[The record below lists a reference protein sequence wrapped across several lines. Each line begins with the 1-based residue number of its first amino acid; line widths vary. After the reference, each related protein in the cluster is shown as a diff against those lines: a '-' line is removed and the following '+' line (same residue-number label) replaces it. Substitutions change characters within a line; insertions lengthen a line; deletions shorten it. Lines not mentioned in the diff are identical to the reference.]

1 MESSGCRKVSG
12 SAGQIR
18 HSGMTCVPRSFGGLF
33 PRLVSFDNLLAAF
46 AKARRGKR
54 GKQAVAEFDLNL
66 EPELLRLQCEL
77 TKGTWH
83 PGPYYSF
90 YVHDQKCRLITAA
103 PFRDRVVHHALLNV
117 LEPVFEPTFI
127 SDSYACRV
135 GKGQHR
141 ALDRFQHWARGN
153 RYVLCGDVRKFY
165 PSVDHEVLMA
175 ILRRRI
181 RDLRVIELCEMILG
195 SGAGIL
201 ESEYEL
207 GWFAGD
213 ELFTP
218 LERSRGLPIGNL
230 TSQFFGNVYL
240 NELDHFVKEKLQCP
254 CYLRYMDDF
263 AVFCDD
269 PVELADT
276 KSAIGLS
283 LAGLRLT
290 LHRCRTRIWRTGD
303 GVQFV
308 GWRVFPGHRLVRK
321 ATAYRFCRHLR
332 RLLRLRRSGTIG
344 RERLGAALVAWFGHT
359 GHGTTFQL
367 NREVLRRAE
376 LLACS

>member
-1 MESSGCRKVSG
+1 MESSGCRRVGG

-18 HSGMTCVPRSFGGLF
+18 HLGIKCVPRSFGNLF
-33 PRLVSFDNLLAAF
+33 PRLASFDNLLAAF
-46 AKARRGKR
+46 VKARRGKR
-54 GKQAVAEFDLNL
+54 RKQAVAEFELNL

-77 TKGTWH
+77 TNGTWH

-90 YVHDQKCRLITAA
+90 YVHDQKRRLITAA

-141 ALDRFQHWARGN
+141 ALDRFQHWARGH
-153 RYVLCGDVRKFY
+153 RYVLCGDVKKFY

-240 NELDHFVKEKLQCP
+240 NELDHFVREVLRVP
-254 CYLRYMDDF
+254 YYLRYMDDF
-263 AVFCDD
+263 AVFSND
-269 PVELADT
+269 PVALAET
-276 KSAIGLS
+276 KSAIS
-283 LAGLRLT
+283 LLLARLRLA
-290 LHRCRTRIWRTGD
+290 LHRGRTRLWRTGD
-303 GVQFV
+303 GVQFL

-332 RLLRLRRSGTIG
+332 RLLGLRRSGLIG
-344 RERLGAALVAWFGHT
+344 RGRLGAALVAWFGHT